1 MTDVGSIIMDWRN
14 KRQINEVVNDENEAY
29 RKNEQ

>member
-14 KRQINEVVNDENEAY
+14 KRQINEVVNDEDES
-29 RKNEQ
+29 RQKE

>member
-1 MTDVGSIIMDWRN
+1 MTNVGSIIMDWRN
-14 KRQINEVVNDENEAY
+14 KRQINEVVNAENEAY